1 MKHKI
6 FATLTLLLFCLTS
19 MGQAKKPTLMIVPSN
34 VWCNKN
40 GYMTTFNNQGVKEEV
55 PDYVKALNNSMDLTA
70 VISQIGGLM
79 ADRGFPLKD
88 LQQTTKSLNNLG
100 AENSLLRSKTSGAAI
115 AESPLDRLRRIAK
128 ADIIMEL
135 QWDIVSVGPKKQV
148 RYILRGLDAYSNK
161 QVATAQGIGPA
172 SFSAPEAVLLEEA
185 VTDKMDNFC
194 SQLQAHFDDM
204 QKFGREVTVDVMV
217 FDNGSGIDLEKEYG
231 DMELVE
237 VIDGWFNEN
246 TVEHRFSKSDATET
260 FALYEQVRIP
270 LYNTNNMPMDT
281 EQFVRK
287 LAKFLRQAPYNITC
301 KTVNRGLGRCA
312 LIIGEK

>member
-1 MKHKI
+1 MKNKI
-6 FATLTLLLFCLTS
+6 FATLFLAMMTLAAL
-19 MGQAKKPTLMIVPSN
+19 GQAKKPTLMIVPSD

-40 GYMTTFNNQGVKEEV
+40 GYMTTFNNQGVQEEI
-55 PDYVKALNNSMDLTA
+55 PDYTKALKNSMDLTA
-70 VISQIGGLM
+70 VISQIGALM
-79 ADRGFPLKD
+79 ADRGFTLKD

-100 AENSLLRSKTSGAAI
+100 AENSLLRSKTSGAAV
-115 AESPLDRLRRIAK
+115 AESPIDRLRRVAK

-148 RYILRGLDAYSNK
+148 RYVLRGLDAYSNK

-185 VTDKMDNFC
+185 VIDKMDNFC
-194 SQLQAHFDDM
+194 AQLQMHFDDM
-204 QKFGREVTVDVMV
+204 LANGREVAVDVMV

-231 DMELVE
+231 DQELIE
-237 VIDGWFNEN
+237 IIDGWFNEN
-246 TVEHRFSKSDATET
+246 TVAHRFSKSDATET

-287 LAKFLRQAPYNITC
+287 LSKFLAKPPYNITC
-301 KTVNRGLGRCA
+301 KTLNRGLGRCA

>member
-1 MKHKI
+1 MKNKI
-6 FATLTLLLFCLTS
+6 FATLFLVLFCLTS

-34 VWCNKN
+34 VWCNQN
-40 GYMTTFNNQGVKEEV
+40 GYMTTFDNQGVKEEV

-70 VISQIGGLM
+70 VIAQIGGQM

-88 LQQTTKSLNNLG
+88 LQQTTKNINNFS
-100 AENSLLRSKTSGAAI
+100 AENTLLRSKSSGAQI
-115 AESPLDRLRRIAK
+115 SESPIDRLRRIAK

-135 QWDIVSVGPKKQV
+135 QWDMVSVGPKKQV
-148 RYILRGLDAYSNK
+148 RYILKGLDAYSGK

-172 SFSAPEAVLLEEA
+172 SFSAPEAILLEEA

-204 QKFGREVTVDVMV
+204 QENGREVVVDIMV
-217 FDNGSGIDLEKEYG
+217 FNNGSGIDLEKEYG
-231 DMELVE
+231 GQELSE

-246 TVEHRFSKSDATET
+246 TVAHRFSKSDATET

-287 LAKFLRQAPYNITC
+287 LAKFLGKEPYNITC
-301 KTVNRGLGRCA
+301 KTLNRGLGRCA